1 MGGCWNDKG
10 AQKGDVVHQALPGRK
25 CSHRDK
31 EEVKRDSVSCADRR
45 GIHVLQRGPEGSGLA
60 AVEPGGSKVADVTAD
75 VLCLSLTLENCADSP
90 TRRVLP
96 AWNRQHSHAGYV

>member
-1 MGGCWNDKG
+1 MIKEHRRVMLSIRPFLAGS
-10 AQKGDVVHQALPGRK
+10 ALIVTRRK
-25 CSHRDK
+25 S
-31 EEVKRDSVSCADRR
+31 ERDSVSCADHR

-60 AVEPGGSKVADVTAD
+60 AVEPGGSKVADVTAN

-96 AWNRQHSHAGYV
+96 AWNGQHSHAGYV